1 MKKLLLVC
9 ALVSVNSWAAK
20 MPTGSP
26 DELMAKMQKH
36 VGTDKGELYGDGLVM
51 SCAGYLMN
59 STVNQKLAS
68 VDSDWFKYADDVGMK
83 YLVDAAYDRGYSN
96 GEAAYVLG
104 WVEAFNDFGSGS
116 GDYGAT
122 VEVCSTFLEKRGFGD
137 FVTSLYK
144 QWQGSTM

>member
-1 MKKLLLVC
+1 MKKLMLMC
-9 ALVSVNSWAAK
+9 ALASANVAGAE
-20 MPTGSP
+20 MPIGSP
-26 DELMAKMQKH
+26 DELMAKMQQH
-36 VGTDKGELYGDGLVM
+36 VGTDVGEVYGDGLVM

-59 STVNQKLAS
+59 STVNEKLAS
-68 VDSDWFKYADDVGMK
+68 VESGWFKYADEVGMK
-83 YLVDAAYDRGYSN
+83 YLVDAAYDNGYTN
-96 GEAAYVLG
+96 GESAYVLG

-122 VEVCSTFLEKRGFGD
+122 VESCSAFLEKRGFGD